1 MTMRKSTLAAAAG
14 TTIAA
19 LALLAWA
26 FAPRPLPV
34 EVALATSGRFEAAI
48 EEDAKTRLRER
59 YVVSAPLAGRLE
71 RITLREGD
79 AVAAGTVVARLQPVL
94 APLVDERTLREQQ
107 AQLAMAL
114 AGEQRAQAQTE
125 GARVARRQAANEAL
139 RSEQLA
145 QQGFL
150 APTRL
155 DADRLAAIAAQKALE
170 ATESEQ
176 HVARH
181 GVEQARAALAAV
193 RQPAAGR
200 TFELRAPVGGSV
212 LRVTVTS
219 EMSVTMGTP
228 LIEIGDIA
236 QLEVVA
242 ELLTADALQA
252 VPGARV
258 LVERWGGPQALEG
271 RVRRVEPAAFTKV
284 SALGVEEQRVR
295 VLIDLLPRVDAAPA
309 ALRQIGDGWRV
320 GVRIVTLALDDV
332 VTVPVSAVFPRPA
345 GGMAV
350 FVVEGGRAVLRPVDI
365 GARQGGVAWVRSGLA
380 AGTPVIVY
388 PPPAVQPGIRVAAR
402 TGGGAEL

>member
-1 MTMRKSTLAAAAG
+1 MTMKKSTLAAAAG

-26 FAPRPLPV
+26 LAPRPLPV
-34 EVALATSGRFEAAI
+34 EVALSTSGRFEAAI

-114 AGEQRAQAQTE
+114 AREQRAQAQAE

-155 DADRLAAIAAQKALE
+155 DADRLAVVAAQKALE
-170 ATESEQ
+170 AAEGEQ

-200 TFELRAPVGGSV
+200 TFELRAPVSGSV
-212 LRVTVTS
+212 LRVPTTS
-219 EMSVTMGTP
+219 ETSVTIGTP
-228 LIEIGDIA
+228 LIEIGDTA
-236 QLEVVA
+236 RLEIVA

-271 RVRRVEPAAFTKV
+271 RVRRVEPAAFAKV

-295 VLIDLLPRVDAAPA
+295 VLIDLLPRADAAPA

-350 FVVEGGRAVLRPVDI
+350 FVVEGGRAELTPVAI
-365 GARQGGVAWVRSGLA
+365 GARQGSVAWVRSGLA

-388 PPPAVQPGIRVAAR
+388 PPPAVQPGSRVAAR
-402 TGGGAEL
+402 MGGGVEP

>member
-1 MTMRKSTLAAAAG
+1 
-14 TTIAA
+14 
-19 LALLAWA
+19 
-26 FAPRPLPV
+26 
-34 EVALATSGRFEAAI
+34 
-48 EEDAKTRLRER
+48 
-59 YVVSAPLAGRLE
+59 
-71 RITLREGD
+71 
-79 AVAAGTVVARLQPVL
+79 
-94 APLVDERTLREQQ
+94 
-107 AQLAMAL
+107 
-114 AGEQRAQAQTE
+114 
-125 GARVARRQAANEAL
+125 
-139 RSEQLA
+139 
-145 QQGFL
+145 
-150 APTRL
+150 
-155 DADRLAAIAAQKALE
+155 
-170 ATESEQ
+170 
-176 HVARH
+176 
-181 GVEQARAALAAV
+181 
-193 RQPAAGR
+193 
-200 TFELRAPVGGSV
+200 
-212 LRVTVTS
+212 
-219 EMSVTMGTP
+219 MSVTMGTP